1 MERLSQLEGDAHAN
15 NANEAQRISLK
26 VLLKEGLSED
36 ASELKSGKKQRTRWL
51 AKEFGYSRPAAGPH
65 W

>member
-36 ASELKSGKKQRTRWL
+36 ASELKSGKKQRTR
-51 AKEFGYSRPAAGPH
+51 
-65 W
+65 